1 MAQAI
6 IGIGRDDIVAATG
19 TAAFRLGTVGGYDD
33 PVNGYQEFVY
43 GRANGAVTGA
53 GYVCVEA
60 TGFDFLMAST
70 TTTAPGQQGPGSR
83 VGVAQAALLDNQFG
97 WFQIYGKGAVRT
109 LASAPKGTKLNTTG
123 TNGALNTD
131 ATAGA
136 ETIDG
141 LVLGTATGG
150 AEATNPDAILTYP
163 SVGRTL

>member
-6 IGIGRDDIVAATG
+6 IGISKDAITAATG

-33 PVNGYQEFVY
+33 PTNGYQEFVY
-43 GRANGAVTGA
+43 GRASGAVTGA

-83 VGVAQAALLDNQFG
+83 IGVAQAALADNEYG
-97 WFQIYGKGAVRT
+97 WFQVYGKGSVRT
-109 LASAPKGTKLNTTG
+109 LASAAKGTKLNTTA
-123 TNGALNTD
+123 TAGALDDD

-150 AEATNPDAILTYP
+150 AEATNADAILSYP
-163 SVGRTL
+163 AVGRTL

>member
-1 MAQAI
+1 MQQI
-6 IGIGRDDIVAATG
+6 IGINPSEIVAASG
-19 TAAFRLGTVGGYDD
+19 VPSFKLGTVGGYDH
-33 PVNGYQEFVY
+33 PTLGAQEFVY
-43 GRANGAVTGA
+43 GRANGAITAA

-83 VGVAQAALLDNQFG
+83 VGIAMAALADNQYG
-97 WFQIYGKGAVRT
+97 WFQIYGKGSCRT
-109 LASAPKGTKLNTTG
+109 LASAAKGTKLNTTA
-123 TNGALNTD
+123 TAGALDDD

-150 AEATNPDAILTYP
+150 AEATNTDAILSYP